1 MRPLFVEFPHATT
14 DGNPMDLLTGGAEYM
29 LGPSLLIAPNPS
41 PEEVAEYEL
50 HLPPGIWY
58 DYWTGKPAGSAD
70 TLKAR
75 DAEVPDTLLQQRR
88 IMLKPE
94 LGTVPVFVRG
104 GAILPM
110 QPLVQSTDETPN
122 GPLTLRVYAPRA
134 GETCQGD
141 IYSDD
146 GHSLNYR
153 QGQFYRL
160 HASCEMKPDGPLS
173 IAFATPEGSYKPWF
187 TQIRVE
193 VIGQPHAP
201 AHAILNGRQAAM
213 QMRNGIASV
222 TIPTPS
228 AETKL
233 TLQ

>member
-1 MRPLFVEFPHATT
+1 
-14 DGNPMDLLTGGAEYM
+14 
-29 LGPSLLIAPNPS
+29 
-41 PEEVAEYEL
+41 
-50 HLPPGIWY
+50 
-58 DYWTGKPAGSAD
+58 
-70 TLKAR
+70 LKAR
-75 DAEVPDTLLQQRR
+75 DAEVRDALLQQQR

-141 IYSDD
+141 LYSDD
-146 GHSLNYR
+146 GHSLNYSK
-153 QGQFYRL
+153 GQFYRL
-160 HASCEMKPDGPLS
+160 HASCEIKPDGSLS

-187 TQIRVE
+187 TQVRVE

-201 AHAILNGRQAAM
+201 AHAILNGRQTAM

-228 AETKL
+228 VETKL